1 MDNARSYLAKSFTV
15 TDPDARIRN
24 PDKLTEFVKAPG
36 GGFAKIPQGTV
47 VRIDDHRIVTTGA
60 SNKVIV
66 FVRAMSEDGA
76 TEWGWTSG
84 RNFKGEFI
92 NETLGATKPPQ
103 GASKKG
109 AFAAWAG
116 GAFVKQMT
124 LVTILDAGYELAY
137 LSMDTIEAYFR
148 LVDAATAAGVIVKIN
163 SGFRSYPEQ
172 DALRKLYDK
181 DPKKYAKAAKAGYS
195 NHQSGLAFDIVCA
208 GGPGNPTY
216 DWLCA
221 NAPARGFLRTVS
233 NEPWHWEYKP
243 EKAAAALAQGTF
255 KAPGVV
261 DG

>member
-1 MDNARSYLAKSFTV
+1 MDRARSYASKTFVV

-36 GGFAKIPQGTV
+36 GGFTKIPQGAV
-47 VRIDDHRIVTTGA
+47 VRIDDHRIVATGA

-66 FVRAMSEDGA
+66 FVRALSEDGA
-76 TEWGWTSG
+76 VLGWTSG

-109 AFAAWAG
+109 PFAAWAG
-116 GAFVKQMT
+116 GAFIKQVT

-137 LSMDTIEAYFR
+137 LSMDTIEAYFG
-148 LVDAATAAGVIVKIN
+148 LVEAAASAGVTIKIN

-172 DALRKLYDK
+172 EALRKLYDK
-181 DPKKYAKAAKAGYS
+181 DPKKYAKAAKAGFS
-195 NHQSGLAFDIVCA
+195 NHQSGVAFDIVVA
-208 GGPGNPTY
+208 GGTGNPTY

-221 NAPARGFLRTVS
+221 NAPARGFLRTVN

-243 EKAAAALAQGTF
+243 DKAAAALAKGTF